1 MTRLPLVAVLALLLG
16 CSAAES
22 AGSAA
27 SDGASATAS
36 VPATAAA
43 AAAAAGATVDAA
55 SDVAADAGG
64 ALPLVT
70 VRKHPT
76 CGCCSVWIDHLRD
89 AGFPVEAHDVEDM
102 AAVKDAAG
110 VPQAMGSCHTAEVAG
125 YFIEGHV
132 PASDIARLLR
142 ERPSARGLAVP
153 GMPVGSPGM
162 EHPQGIVHPYQVL
175 LVEEDGNT
183 REFSRYPEA
192 SE

>member
-1 MTRLPLVAVLALLLG
+1 MTRLPLAAVLALLLG
-16 CSAAES
+16 CSVAES

-27 SDGASATAS
+27 SAADGASATAP
-36 VPATAAA
+36 VPAAA
-43 AAAAAGATVDAA
+43 ASASGATVDAA
-55 SDVAADAGG
+55 SGLAADAGG
-64 ALPLVT
+64 ALPMVT

-76 CGCCSVWIDHLRD
+76 CGCCSVWIDHLRE
-89 AGFPVEAHDVEDM
+89 AGFPVAAHDVEDM

-175 LVEEDGNT
+175 LVQEDGNA
-183 REFSRYPEA
+183 REFSRYPKA